1 MIHDQ
6 RLVDQLSLLP
16 VERFEA
22 DVFRTTRVSA
32 DPLAPSVSGGRWAP
46 PPNNG
51 SEVAVLYTSL
61 EREGSIAEV
70 VSFLA
75 ALSPVPGPRP
85 LNVARLGASTA
96 KTLRLARASLGTLG
110 VDMTRYGERDYK
122 RTQQIGAALAFLEL
136 DGLIAPSAR
145 WSCHNLMIFTANH
158 ALNERLEVIDTEE
171 IEWRSWAKAQGFL

>member
-1 MIHDQ
+1 MIHEQ
-6 RLVDQLSLLP
+6 RLVDQLSVLP
-16 VERFEA
+16 VERFEGE
-22 DVFRTTRVSA
+22 VFRSTPASA
-32 DPLAPSVSGGRWAP
+32 DATAPSISGGRWSP

-51 SEVAVLYTSL
+51 AEVSVLYTSL

-75 ALSPVPGPRP
+75 ELSPVPGPRP
-85 LNVARLGASTA
+85 LKISRLGVSTGN
-96 KTLRLARASLGTLG
+96 TLRLANTRLEALG
-110 VDMTRYGERDYK
+110 VDMARYGERDYS
-122 RTQQIGAALAFLEL
+122 RTQEIGAALAFLEL